1 MGSSFDVNVV
11 DGDGIVHEI
20 FFGIISDSQCFFYQ
34 CSKIMLSQQII
45 SKIAKVVLDSNMLIR
60 LA

>member
-11 DGDGIVHEI
+11 DGDSIVREK
-20 FFGIISDSQCFFYQ
+20 FFGIISDSQRFFYH
-34 CSKIMLSQQII
+34 CSKSMLPQQIT